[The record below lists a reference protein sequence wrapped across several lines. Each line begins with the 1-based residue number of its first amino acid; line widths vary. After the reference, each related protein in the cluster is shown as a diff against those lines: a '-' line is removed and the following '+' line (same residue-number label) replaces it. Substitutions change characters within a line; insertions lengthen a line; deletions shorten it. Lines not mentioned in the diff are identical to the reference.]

1 MEETGRSVRRYGAG
15 HDPAKTACSPLSCAR
30 QADGR
35 IIDLRLSASRGGGS
49 FGSVTAGTADRVG
62 GPHACMRLVFGDR
75 CPGTELATRTI
86 VLVVGSSLVFLAA
99 IAAFLRALIS
109 LLSARSSFLRRA
121 LLALARASRPRAKRC
136 RRTAMSALLAATLRL
151 RRWPRLSR
159 AELCAAAAPSPPAFD
174 EVLRCGTER
183 CAACR
188 PIGSGRRCSS
198 CVTPSMVQRHCV
210 TPARRSSMSWARV
223 HGSDWTAADIL
234 CGPLRLHDTQ
244 G

>member
-1 MEETGRSVRRYGAG
+1 MHALGLWRPLPGHRAGDSYYRACRRLELGLLGRYRCLLARLDLVIECEDRGA
-15 HDPAKTACSPLSCAR
+15 R
-30 QADGR
+30 
-35 IIDLRLSASRGGGS
+35 
-49 FGSVTAGTADRVG
+49 F
-62 GPHACMRLVFGDR
+62 
-75 CPGTELATRTI
+75 
-86 VLVVGSSLVFLAA
+86 
-99 IAAFLRALIS
+99 
-109 LLSARSSFLRRA
+109 FLRRA
-121 LLALARASRPRAKRC
+121 LLTLARASRPRAKRC

-210 TPARRSSMSWARV
+210 TPARRSSRSWARV

-234 CGPLRLHDTQ
+234 CHATPLQ
-244 G
+244 V